1 MVRAKTG
8 GGNRTDLLTPKPAVT
23 GPGQP
28 NGRPPQ
34 LPNGLPY
41 GEKSQLQQQLNTIPK
56 RRGRPMPVEP
66 AGEDMVTPGTP
77 GNDRV
82 MNAIAGWNP
91 QVNALQGPAPA
102 TGMPRMSGMVGQPD
116 SIFGP
121 PPPGNVGDL
130 LAQLGQITGSAET
143 QALAARLQ
151 AQGT

>member
-8 GGNRTDLLTPKPAVT
+8 GGNRTDLLTPKPAVK

-28 NGRPPQ
+28 NGRPQ

-41 GEKSQLQQQLNTIPK
+41 GEKAPLQAQLSSIPK

-77 GNDRV
+77 GHARTMD
-82 MNAIAGWNP
+82 AIANWQP
-91 QVNALQGPAPA
+91 QVNPLQGPAQP
-102 TGMPRMSGMVGQPD
+102 TGMPRMSGFIGQPD

-121 PPPGNVGDL
+121 PGPGNVGDL

-143 QALAARLQ
+143 QSLAARLQ
-151 AQGT
+151 ASGT